1 MIHNPSYILSKLY
14 YLTFNPSYS
23 QSVINSELAKLGL
36 KKKNHKPNAT
46 ASPHSTPTSNFETN
60 LNPDSKP
67 WFEVIE

>member
-36 KKKNHKPNAT
+36 KKKNTFESNLMLPLVLTLPLH
-46 ASPHSTPTSNFETN
+46 PTLKLILTLILN
-60 LNPDSKP
+60 LGLR
-67 WFEVIE
+67 